1 MIYAQRN
8 LAVRL
13 VLDTSECPEAVLP
26 VQGLKAV
33 KAIDFD
39 TKSNFLY
46 WVSYYDTIA
55 ERRLFGLNGTGP
67 CLVNQKSGYSERG

>member
-13 VLDTSECPEAVLP
+13 VPDTSECPEAVLP
-26 VQGLKAV
+26 VQGLKAI

-46 WVSYYDTIA
+46 WVNEQFFFFKFHIHYLQLSD
-55 ERRLFGLNGTGP
+55 
-67 CLVNQKSGYSERG
+67 

>member
-1 MIYAQRN
+1 MLSYNFSFGYLPAPKSFMVYAQRN

-13 VLDTSECPEAVLP
+13 VPDTSECPEAVLP
-26 VQGLKAV
+26 VHGLKAV

-46 WVSYYDTIA
+46 WVSDY
-55 ERRLFGLNGTGP
+55 
-67 CLVNQKSGYSERG
+67 

>member
-1 MIYAQRN
+1 MVYAQRN

-13 VLDTSECPEAVLP
+13 VPDTSECPEAVLP
-26 VQGLKAV
+26 VHGLKAV

-46 WVSYYDTIA
+46 WVSYY
-55 ERRLFGLNGTGP
+55 
-67 CLVNQKSGYSERG
+67 